1 VEAEESK
8 ARDEEYRLMQQ
19 IREKREEVKDI
30 QRNLDLNHKLQK
42 KMKGQKIASEFFLNK
57 K

>member
-1 VEAEESK
+1 MEAEESK